1 LHGTSKGYLFVS
13 EIKLIL
19 HLMDQTTAKE
29 IIKDTDYLEN
39 RILVM
44 EDSKKKIKYCKI
56 IWKGFSATQK
66 DENNEEG
73 AARVRVKDLMSG
85 KEFTDNLTKVA
96 RDFPEELISN
106 KESAKAEIFNLL
118 QENKSETKTLNWIE
132 ESVTFDKEGISVE
145 RLLTEL
151 WLESKV
157 TKARFKS
164 DDLVVYNSRK

>member
-1 LHGTSKGYLFVS
+1 
-13 EIKLIL
+13 
-19 HLMDQTTAKE
+19 MDQTTAKE
-29 IIKDTDYLEN
+29 IIKDTDYLED
-39 RILVM
+39 RILVI

-96 RDFPEELISN
+96 REFPEEFISS
-106 KESAKAEIFNLL
+106 KESAKAEIFSLL
-118 QENKSETKTLNWIE
+118 QENKSETKTLDWIE
-132 ESVTFDKEGISVE
+132 DSVTFDKNGVSVE

>member
-1 LHGTSKGYLFVS
+1 MHGEIKDYLFVV
-13 EIKLIL
+13 ENKNKLV
-19 HLMDQTTAKE
+19 MDQTTAKE
-29 IIKDTDYLEN
+29 IIKDTDYLDG

-44 EDSKKKIKYCKI
+44 EDSKKKTKFCKI

-66 DENNEEG
+66 DENNEDG
-73 AARVRVKDLMSG
+73 SARVRVKDLMSG

-96 RDFPEELISN
+96 REFPEDMISI
-106 KESAKAEIFNLL
+106 KESAKVEILGLL
-118 QENKSETKTLNWIE
+118 KDNKSESKTLDWITD
-132 ESVTFDKEGISVE
+132 SVTFEKEGVNIE

>member
-1 LHGTSKGYLFVS
+1 
-13 EIKLIL
+13 
-19 HLMDQTTAKE
+19 MDQTTAKE
-29 IIKDTDYLEN
+29 IIKDTDYLDG

-44 EDSKKKIKYCKI
+44 EDSKKKTKFCKI

-73 AARVRVKDLMSG
+73 SARVRVKDLMSG

-96 RDFPEELISN
+96 REFPEEMISS
-106 KESAKAEIFNLL
+106 KESAKAEILSLL
-118 QENKSETKTLNWIE
+118 EDNKSETKTLDWITDT
-132 ESVTFDKEGISVE
+132 VTFNKEGVNVE

>member
-1 LHGTSKGYLFVS
+1 
-13 EIKLIL
+13 
-19 HLMDQTTAKE
+19 MDQTTAKE
-29 IIKDTDYLEN
+29 IIKDTDYLDG

-44 EDSKKKIKYCKI
+44 EDSKKKTKFCKI

-73 AARVRVKDLMSG
+73 SARVRVKDLMSG

-96 RDFPEELISN
+96 RQFPEELITS
-106 KESAKAEIFNLL
+106 KESAKVEILGLL
-118 QENKSETKTLNWIE
+118 EDNKSETKTLDWIE
-132 ESVTFDKEGISVE
+132 GSVKFDKEGVNIE

>member
-1 LHGTSKGYLFVS
+1 
-13 EIKLIL
+13 
-19 HLMDQTTAKE
+19 MDQTTAKE
-29 IIKDTDYLEN
+29 IIKDTDYLDG

-44 EDSKKKIKYCKI
+44 EDSKKKTKFCKI

-66 DENNEEG
+66 DENNEDG
-73 AARVRVKDLMSG
+73 SARVRVKDLMSG

-96 RDFPEELISN
+96 REFPEDMISI
-106 KESAKAEIFNLL
+106 KESAKVEILSLL
-118 QENKSETKTLNWIE
+118 QDNKSETKTLEWVSD
-132 ESVTFDKEGISVE
+132 SVTFKKEGINIE

-164 DDLVVYNSRK
+164 DDLVVYNARK

>member
-1 LHGTSKGYLFVS
+1 MHGELKDYLFVI
-13 EIKLIL
+13 EIKNKSA
-19 HLMDQTTAKE
+19 MDQTTAKE
-29 IIKDTDYLEN
+29 IIKDTDYLDG

-44 EDSKKKIKYCKI
+44 EDSKKKTKFCKI

-66 DENNEEG
+66 DENNEDG
-73 AARVRVKDLMSG
+73 SARVRVKDLMSG

-96 RDFPEELISN
+96 REFPEDMISI
-106 KESAKAEIFNLL
+106 KESAKVEILGLL
-118 QENKSETKTLNWIE
+118 KDNKSESKTLDWITD
-132 ESVTFDKEGISVE
+132 SVTFEKEGINIE

>member
-1 LHGTSKGYLFVS
+1 
-13 EIKLIL
+13 
-19 HLMDQTTAKE
+19 MDQTTAKE
-29 IIKDTDYLEN
+29 IIKDTDYLED

-96 RDFPEELISN
+96 REFPEEFISS
-106 KESAKAEIFNLL
+106 KESAKAEIFSLL
-118 QENKSETKTLNWIE
+118 QDNKSETKTLDWIE
-132 ESVTFDKEGISVE
+132 DSVTFDKNGVSVE

>member
-1 LHGTSKGYLFVS
+1 
-13 EIKLIL
+13 
-19 HLMDQTTAKE
+19 MDQTTAKE
-29 IIKDTDYLEN
+29 IIKDTDYLDG

-44 EDSKKKIKYCKI
+44 EDSKKKTKFCKI

-73 AARVRVKDLMSG
+73 SARVRVKDLMSG

-96 RDFPEELISN
+96 REFPEEFISN
-106 KESAKAEIFNLL
+106 KESAKAEIMNLL
-118 QENKSETKTLNWIE
+118 EANKSETKTLDWISG
-132 ESVTFDKEGISVE
+132 SVEFNKEGVNIE

>member
-1 LHGTSKGYLFVS
+1 
-13 EIKLIL
+13 
-19 HLMDQTTAKE
+19 MDQTTAKE
-29 IIKDTDYLEN
+29 IIKDTDYLDG

-44 EDSKKKIKYCKI
+44 EDSKKKTKFCKI

-66 DENNEEG
+66 DENNEDG
-73 AARVRVKDLMSG
+73 SARVRVKDLMSG

-96 RDFPEELISN
+96 REFPEDMISI
-106 KESAKAEIFNLL
+106 KESAKIEILGLL
-118 QENKSETKTLNWIE
+118 QENKAETKTLEWI
-132 ESVTFDKEGISVE
+132 SDAVTFDKEGVNIE

>member
-1 LHGTSKGYLFVS
+1 MKSLT
-13 EIKLIL
+13 KLL

-29 IIKDTDYLEN
+29 IIKDTDYLED

-96 RDFPEELISN
+96 REFPEEFISS
-106 KESAKAEIFNLL
+106 KESAKAEIFSLL
-118 QENKSETKTLNWIE
+118 QENKSETKTLDWIE
-132 ESVTFDKEGISVE
+132 DSVTFDKNGVSVE

>member
-1 LHGTSKGYLFVS
+1 
-13 EIKLIL
+13 
-19 HLMDQTTAKE
+19 MDQTTAKE
-29 IIKDTDYLEN
+29 IIKETDYLEN
-39 RILVM
+39 RILVIQ
-44 EDSKKKIKYCKI
+44 DSKKKLKYCKI

-73 AARVRVKDLMSG
+73 AARVRVKDLMTG

-96 RDFPEELISN
+96 RDFPEEFISN
-106 KESAKAEIFNLL
+106 KESAKAEIFSLL
-118 QENKSETKTLNWIE
+118 EDNKSETKTLDWIE
-132 ESVTFDKEGISVE
+132 GSVKFDKENVSVE

>member
-1 LHGTSKGYLFVS
+1 
-13 EIKLIL
+13 
-19 HLMDQTTAKE
+19 MDQATAKE
-29 IIKDTDYLEN
+29 IIKDTDYLDGQ
-39 RILVM
+39 ILVM
-44 EDSKKKIKYCKI
+44 KDSKNKTKFCKI

-73 AARVRVKDLMSG
+73 SARVRVKDLMTG
-85 KEFTDNLTKVA
+85 KEFTDNLTKVV
-96 RDFPEELISN
+96 RDFPEEAITN
-106 KESAKAEIFNLL
+106 KESAKAEIFALL
-118 QENKSETKTLNWIE
+118 NDNKSNESKTVEWVSET
-132 ESVTFDKEGISVE
+132 VTFDKEGVDIE

>member
-1 LHGTSKGYLFVS
+1 
-13 EIKLIL
+13 
-19 HLMDQTTAKE
+19 MDQTTAKE
-29 IIKDTDYLEN
+29 IIKDTDYLQD

-96 RDFPEELISN
+96 REFPEEFISS
-106 KESAKAEIFNLL
+106 KESAKAEIFSLL
-118 QENKSETKTLNWIE
+118 QENKSETKTLDWIE
-132 ESVTFDKEGISVE
+132 DSVTFDKNGVSVE

>member
-1 LHGTSKGYLFVS
+1 
-13 EIKLIL
+13 
-19 HLMDQTTAKE
+19 MDQTTAKE
-29 IIKDTDYLEN
+29 VIKGTDYLDN

-44 EDSKKKIKYCKI
+44 EDTKKTKFCKI

-66 DENNEEG
+66 DENNEDG
-73 AARVRVKDLMSG
+73 AARVRVKDLLSG

-96 RDFPEELISN
+96 REFPPEMITS
-106 KESAKAEIFNLL
+106 KESAKAEIMNLL
-118 QENKSETKTLNWIE
+118 QENVAVESKTLGWIQ
-132 ESVTFDKEGISVE
+132 ESVSVKQDE
-145 RLLTEL
+145 VALEKLLTEL

>member
-1 LHGTSKGYLFVS
+1 
-13 EIKLIL
+13 
-19 HLMDQTTAKE
+19 MDQTTAKE
-29 IIKDTDYLEN
+29 IIKDTDYLED

-96 RDFPEELISN
+96 REFPEEFISS
-106 KESAKAEIFNLL
+106 KESAKAEIFSLL
-118 QENKSETKTLNWIE
+118 QENKSETKTLDWIE
-132 ESVTFDKEGISVE
+132 DSVTFDKNGVSVE

>member
-1 LHGTSKGYLFVS
+1 
-13 EIKLIL
+13 
-19 HLMDQTTAKE
+19 MDQTTAKE
-29 IIKDTDYLEN
+29 IIKDTDYLQD

-96 RDFPEELISN
+96 RQFPEEFISS
-106 KESAKAEIFNLL
+106 KESAKAEIFSLL
-118 QENKSETKTLNWIE
+118 QENKSETKTLDWIE
-132 ESVTFDKEGISVE
+132 DSVTFDKNGVSVE

>member
-1 LHGTSKGYLFVS
+1 
-13 EIKLIL
+13 
-19 HLMDQTTAKE
+19 MDQTTAKE

-96 RDFPEELISN
+96 RQFPEELITN
-106 KESAKAEIFNLL
+106 KESAKAEIFSLL
-118 QENKSETKTLNWIE
+118 QENKTETKTLDWIE
-132 ESVTFDKEGISVE
+132 DSVTFNKDDVSVE

>member
-1 LHGTSKGYLFVS
+1 MKSLT
-13 EIKLIL
+13 KLL

-29 IIKDTDYLEN
+29 IIKDTDYLQD

-96 RDFPEELISN
+96 RQFPEEFISS
-106 KESAKAEIFNLL
+106 KESAKAEIFSLL
-118 QENKSETKTLNWIE
+118 QENKSETKTLDWIE
-132 ESVTFDKEGISVE
+132 DSVTFDKNGVSVE

>member
-1 LHGTSKGYLFVS
+1 MVH
-13 EIKLIL
+13 KLKNIP
-19 HLMDQTTAKE
+19 MDQTTAKE
-29 IIKDTDYLEN
+29 IIKETDYLEN
-39 RILVM
+39 RILVIQ
-44 EDSKKKIKYCKI
+44 DSKKKLKYCKI

-73 AARVRVKDLMSG
+73 AARVRVKDLMTG

-96 RDFPEELISN
+96 RDFPEEFISN
-106 KESAKAEIFNLL
+106 KESAKAEIFSLL
-118 QENKSETKTLNWIE
+118 EDNKSETKTLDWIE
-132 ESVTFDKEGISVE
+132 DSVKFDKENVSVE

>member
-1 LHGTSKGYLFVS
+1 
-13 EIKLIL
+13 
-19 HLMDQTTAKE
+19 MDQITAKE
-29 IIKDTDYLEN
+29 IIKDTDYLDG

-44 EDSKKKIKYCKI
+44 EDSKKKHKFCKI

-73 AARVRVKDLMSG
+73 SARVRVKDLLSG

-96 RDFPEELISN
+96 REFPEEEISS
-106 KESAKAEIFNLL
+106 KESAKLEILTLL
-118 QENKSETKTLNWIE
+118 EENKSETKTLDWITK
-132 ESVTFDKEGISVE
+132 SISFKNEGVNIE

-157 TKARFKS
+157 TKARYKS

>member
-1 LHGTSKGYLFVS
+1 
-13 EIKLIL
+13 
-19 HLMDQTTAKE
+19 MDQTTAKE
-29 IIKDTDYLEN
+29 IIKDTDYLDG

-44 EDSKKKIKYCKI
+44 EDSKKKTKFCKI

-66 DENNEEG
+66 DENNEDG
-73 AARVRVKDLMSG
+73 SARVRVKDLMSG

-96 RDFPEELISN
+96 REFPEDMISI
-106 KESAKAEIFNLL
+106 KESAKVEILGLL
-118 QENKSETKTLNWIE
+118 KDNKSESKTLDWITD
-132 ESVTFDKEGISVE
+132 SVTFEKEGINIE

>member
-1 LHGTSKGYLFVS
+1 
-13 EIKLIL
+13 
-19 HLMDQTTAKE
+19 MDQTTAKE

-96 RDFPEELISN
+96 REFPEEFISS
-106 KESAKAEIFNLL
+106 KESAKAEIFSLL
-118 QENKSETKTLNWIE
+118 QDNKSETKTLDWIE
-132 ESVTFDKEGISVE
+132 DSVTFDKNGVSVE

>member
-1 LHGTSKGYLFVS
+1 
-13 EIKLIL
+13 
-19 HLMDQTTAKE
+19 MDQTTAKE
-29 IIKDTDYLEN
+29 IIKDTEYLQD
-39 RILVM
+39 RILVI

-96 RDFPEELISN
+96 RQFPEEFISV
-106 KESAKAEIFNLL
+106 KESAKAEIFSLL
-118 QENKSETKTLNWIE
+118 QENKAETKTLDWIE
-132 ESVTFDKEGISVE
+132 DSVKFDKEGVNVE

>member
-1 LHGTSKGYLFVS
+1 MHGELKDYLFVV
-13 EIKLIL
+13 EIKNKSA
-19 HLMDQTTAKE
+19 MDQTTAKE
-29 IIKDTDYLEN
+29 IIKDTDYLDG

-44 EDSKKKIKYCKI
+44 EDSKKKTKFCKI

-66 DENNEEG
+66 DENNEDG
-73 AARVRVKDLMSG
+73 SARVRVKDLMSG

-96 RDFPEELISN
+96 REFPEDMISI
-106 KESAKAEIFNLL
+106 KESAKVEILGLL
-118 QENKSETKTLNWIE
+118 KDNKSESKTLDWITD
-132 ESVTFDKEGISVE
+132 SVTFEKEGVNIE

>member
-1 LHGTSKGYLFVS
+1 
-13 EIKLIL
+13 
-19 HLMDQTTAKE
+19 MDQTTAKE
-29 IIKDTDYLEN
+29 IIKDTDYLQD

-96 RDFPEELISN
+96 REFPEEFISS
-106 KESAKAEIFNLL
+106 KESAKAEIFSLL
-118 QENKSETKTLNWIE
+118 QENKSETKTLDWIE
-132 ESVTFDKEGISVE
+132 DSVTFNKDGVSVE

>member
-1 LHGTSKGYLFVS
+1 
-13 EIKLIL
+13 
-19 HLMDQTTAKE
+19 MDQATAKE
-29 IIKDTDYLEN
+29 IIKDTEYLDG

-44 EDSKKKIKYCKI
+44 DDTKKTKFCKI

-66 DENNEEG
+66 DEDNQEG
-73 AARVRVKDLMSG
+73 AARVRVKDLMTG

-96 RDFPEELISN
+96 RQFPPEMITS

-118 QENKSETKTLNWIE
+118 KENVAVESKTLGWIKD
-132 ESVTFDKEGISVE
+132 SVTTEQDDKSLE

>member
-1 LHGTSKGYLFVS
+1 
-13 EIKLIL
+13 
-19 HLMDQTTAKE
+19 MDQTTAKE

-96 RDFPEELISN
+96 RQFPEEFISS
-106 KESAKAEIFNLL
+106 KESAKAEIFSLL
-118 QENKSETKTLNWIE
+118 QDNKSETKTLDWIE
-132 ESVTFDKEGISVE
+132 GAVTFNKDGVSVE

>member
-1 LHGTSKGYLFVS
+1 
-13 EIKLIL
+13 
-19 HLMDQTTAKE
+19 MDQTTAKE
-29 IIKDTDYLEN
+29 IIKDTDYLED

-96 RDFPEELISN
+96 RQFPEEFISS
-106 KESAKAEIFNLL
+106 KESAKAEIFSLL
-118 QENKSETKTLNWIE
+118 QENKSETKTLDWIE
-132 ESVTFDKEGISVE
+132 DSVSFDKDGVSVE

>member
-1 LHGTSKGYLFVS
+1 
-13 EIKLIL
+13 
-19 HLMDQTTAKE
+19 MDQTTAKE
-29 IIKDTDYLEN
+29 IIKDTDYLQD

-96 RDFPEELISN
+96 REFPEEFISS
-106 KESAKAEIFNLL
+106 KESAKAEIFSLL
-118 QENKSETKTLNWIE
+118 QENKSETKTLDWIE
-132 ESVTFDKEGISVE
+132 DSVTFNKDGVSVE

-164 DDLVVYNSRK
+164 GDLVVYNSRK